1 MNYFQTLQEVKP
13 DPILGIA
20 AKHRQDPREEKVNL
34 SIGVYKSE
42 ESEIAVLKSV
52 HEAEKILWEQKNN
65 KGYPPVD
72 GEASF
77 RQEIIKLLSQG
88 DLEYFYSA
96 HTVGATSALRL
107 SGEIMNVMGIKNV
120 YYSDLTWPNHP
131 QLFKEA
137 GLTPIPFEYY
147 DQHSHKLK
155 IDKIYHTLENASP
168 KSAILFQMTC
178 HNPTGRDPSEKE
190 WKNIVQI
197 IKDKKLFP
205 VLDCAYQGFGE
216 GMEEDLLPFNLLKE
230 AVDQMIVCY
239 SCAKNFGLYGERVG
253 AFIAYDKSK
262 ITLDR
267 IAQNIKK
274 IARCDYSTPPI
285 HGARIVK
292 TILQSPDLRQLW
304 LRELKEMRERV
315 KNLRQLF
322 LKALQARNLP
332 QNYEFILEDKGLFS
346 LLAFSLEQI
355 IHLRDEFA
363 IYLLENGR
371 INIAGL
377 CKKNIDYVADAFKK
391 VLEK

>member
-1 MNYFQTLQEVKP
+1 MNYFQSLQEVKA

-20 AKHRQDPREEKVNL
+20 AKHRQDPRENKVNL
-34 SIGVYKSE
+34 SIGVYKTE
-42 ESEIAVLKSV
+42 ESQVAILKCV
-52 HEAEKILWEQKNN
+52 HEAEKILWEEKNN

-72 GEASF
+72 GEAGF
-77 RQEIIKLLSQG
+77 REEIIKLLSP
-88 DLEYFYSA
+88 DDSEYFYTA

-107 SGEIMNVMGIKNV
+107 SGEIMKIMGIENL

-131 QLFKEA
+131 HLYKEA
-137 GLTPIPFEYY
+137 GLNPVPFKYY
-147 DQHSHKLK
+147 DSHTHQLQ
-155 IDKIYHTLENASP
+155 IDEIYHTLETIPP
-168 KSAILFQMTC
+168 KSAVLFQMTC

-190 WKNIVQI
+190 WRRIIQI
-197 IKDKKLFP
+197 IKDKNLFP

-216 GMEEDLLPFNLLKE
+216 GIEEDILPLNLLKE
-230 AVDQMIVCY
+230 AVDQLIVCY

-262 ITLDR
+262 KNLDR

-274 IARCDYSTPPI
+274 IARSDYSTPPI

-292 TILQSPDLRQLW
+292 TILQSTELKQLW
-304 LRELKEMRERV
+304 VHELNEMRGRV
-315 KNLRQLF
+315 KSLRQLF
-322 LKALQARNLP
+322 LKSLQAKNLP
-332 QNYEFILEDKGLFS
+332 CNYEFILQDKGLFS
-346 LLAFSLEQI
+346 LLEFSLEQI
-355 IHLRDEFA
+355 IYLRDEFA

-377 CKKNIDYVADAFKK
+377 CKKNIDFVADAFKK